1 MEVHKHPHHVSHKKK
16 WAEYLLEFF
25 MLFLAVYLGFV
36 AENMRE
42 TIVNKEKAH
51 HYIQNM
57 VADLKADT
65 AYLNFSSYYQ
75 QLWSDHLDSA
85 FQIPIDRL
93 KDINSQDTF
102 YYHFLPYY
110 CWMQPFIQ
118 NDNTITQL
126 KAGGFNLIRNEEVV
140 DSINM
145 VYNFF
150 RGVPFATDYDKNCY
164 WDIARKAQALMDL
177 PVPPK
182 TIEEDIPKQ
191 LPQNKKIFFQY
202 DNQAIHQLYSMIRNA
217 RGSLLTTINQEKLY
231 KEKVERL
238 LDYLQNN
245 YHLK

>member
-1 MEVHKHPHHVSHKKK
+1 
-16 WAEYLLEFF
+16 
-25 MLFLAVYLGFV
+25 
-36 AENMRE
+36 
-42 TIVNKEKAH
+42 
-51 HYIQNM
+51 
-57 VADLKADT
+57 
-65 AYLNFSSYYQ
+65 
-75 QLWSDHLDSA
+75 
-85 FQIPIDRL
+85 
-93 KDINSQDTF
+93 
-102 YYHFLPYY
+102 
-110 CWMQPFIQ
+110 
-118 NDNTITQL
+118 
-126 KAGGFNLIRNEEVV
+126 
-140 DSINM
+140 M